1 MRELSALKR
10 QSDLIRRIGIEL
22 EGGWICTCPVRNK
35 DASIG
40 VQFNPDTG
48 FLHAI
53 GAQGNNSVANSANTV
68 QGDPQFG
75 IKITP
80 EIGKLLAAK
89 DKFKPC
95 TCIPANVKGDGS
107 VSTGA
112 RTQGEI
118 VSPPGGQDLATW
130 PEWVETKYPHLVNV
144 TCGLHVHFS
153 FQSMNTMLNMMTP
166 ELELHVVNDL
176 ARWGQAFKV
185 PFTHPFWN
193 RLCGGASY
201 CQRGITDKIIDD
213 QFHRDASR
221 YFVTNF
227 CYKKHKTMEIRV
239 LPMFKEARTAIRAIN
254 ALIKSVE
261 SFAAQRSTIVVES
274 ESVAHVRDFE
284 KTHDK
289 LSIIAQDGWDLDHN
303 YGQLTGVP
311 VNDRYLGYM
320 MPVDSY
326 ETSYWQMGAF
336 RSREIMNHYNPE
348 YWNAESVNPSRVVE

>member
-10 QSDLIRRIGIEL
+10 QSDLIHRIGIEL

-35 DASIG
+35 DESIG
-40 VQFNPDTG
+40 VSFDPATG

-53 GAQGNNSVANSANTV
+53 GAQGNNSVANSVNTV
-68 QGDPQFG
+68 QGDPRFG

-80 EIGKLLAAK
+80 EIGKMLAVK

-95 TCIPANVKGDGS
+95 TCIPAGIKGDGS
-107 VSTGA
+107 VITGS
-112 RTQGEI
+112 RQQGEI
-118 VSPPGGQDLATW
+118 VSPSGGQDLATW
-130 PEWVETKYPHLVNV
+130 PEWVEANYPHLVNV

-153 FQSMNTMLNMMTP
+153 FQSMNTMLNIMTP

-193 RLCGGASY
+193 RICGGASY
-201 CQRGITDKIIDD
+201 CQRGITDKIIDS
-213 QFHRDASR
+213 QFHSDNSR
-221 YFVTNF
+221 YYVTNY

-261 SFAAQRSTIVVES
+261 NFAAQRSQIVVET
-274 ESVAHVRDFE
+274 ESVAYVSEFE
-284 KTHDK
+284 KSQDT
-289 LSIIAQDGWDLDHN
+289 LSIIASDGWDLDHN
-303 YGQLTGVP
+303 MSQSTGVP
-311 VNDRYLGYM
+311 STDRYSGWMTALDRYEQGY
-320 MPVDSY
+320 
-326 ETSYWQMGAF
+326 WRMGAF
-336 RSREIMNHYNPE
+336 RSREIMNVYNDGYWSPEAVNPE
-348 YWNAESVNPSRVVE
+348 RLED